1 MNNSNIVSVSTPDQ
15 KQMRE
20 EYDSYLNIRR
30 FIVKDLKKY
39 VEKIIKEMDPCPTV
53 ISRIKSFSSFYRKYL
68 KNRNERKDLY
78 IMDLIGLRIICPF
91 SEDQKTVISTLN
103 KHFKIIE
110 TEEKKH
116 NTFKEFGYE
125 STHLIFNIPDD
136 LIAQRGYPGTNIAEI
151 QVRTILMNAWAEVE
165 HELVYKAE
173 LNFFDGPMKRKLAAI
188 NASLTL
194 ADIVFQEIR
203 EHQRRYT
210 ELIRKRRKTFY
221 QKVEKENDIF
231 LFEGGY
237 NQKSTAAEEIP
248 AQTPM
253 FETGLELATN
263 DNISIDDLLIS
274 ALSAHNQNR
283 FSDAICQ
290 YSRILELNP
299 NDMVCSIIYK
309 HRGMA
314 NFACSKYNDAINDF
328 NRALEYD
335 KKSYKAAYYRG
346 VVHSVTKEYSL
357 AIDDY
362 TRSLSIN
369 PYQSFCLFRR
379 GQAYYHIGDYPQALS
394 DCDNSLSLEP
404 GNETVIK
411 FKNLLRDKLAM

>member
-1 MNNSNIVSVSTPDQ
+1 VNNNNIILVSTPDQ

-20 EYDSYLNIRR
+20 EYDSYLSIRR
-30 FIVKDLKKY
+30 LIVKDLKKY
-39 VEKIIKEMDPCPTV
+39 VEKIIKGLDPCPTV

-68 KNRNERKDLY
+68 KNRNIEKDLH

-91 SEDQKTVISTLN
+91 SEDQKTVISIIS

-136 LIAQRGYPGTNIAEI
+136 LIAKRGYPGTNIAEI
-151 QVRTILMNAWAEVE
+151 QIRTILMNAWAEVE

-210 ELIRKRRKTFY
+210 ELIKKRRKTFY

-231 LFEGGY
+231 LFESGY
-237 NQKSTAAEEIP
+237 DQKGTVTEEIT

-283 FSDAICQ
+283 FNDAICQ
-290 YSRILELNP
+290 YSRILELDP
-299 NDMVCSIIYK
+299 NEMVCSIIYK

-328 NRALEYD
+328 SNALEYD

-346 VVHSVTKEYSL
+346 VVHSVMKEYSL

-362 TRSLSIN
+362 TKSLSIN

-394 DCDNSLSLEP
+394 DCDNSLFLEP
-404 GNETVIK
+404 SNETVIK
-411 FKNLLRDKLAM
+411 FKNLLRDKLQM